1 MPSEKGRYTYRLS
14 TYQRFVLTSDL
25 LGSPT
30 GGPDAPTAVNADA
43 IPPETSLHRM
53 PGHLF
58 RRLHQ
63 QGDALYARHASGFEL
78 TPVQYAT
85 LHAVGAWP
93 GSDQVGISR
102 AIACDKAT
110 VGTVLDRLQ
119 GRGLVERVLDAADRR
134 AWRLRLTEA
143 GAELLARI
151 EPEVAQVQRELLAP
165 LSPSESR
172 QLIALLTRLVGP
184 LPTPGGAR

>member
-1 MPSEKGRYTYRLS
+1 LPADHLPSAHLPSAHLPSAHLPSEHLRS
-14 TYQRFVLTSDL
+14 TSGGSDQTHP
-25 LGSPT
+25 GAARADT
-30 GGPDAPTAVNADA
+30 G
-43 IPPETSLHRM
+43 LHHM

-63 QGDALYARHASGFEL
+63 QGVALYARHATGFDL

-85 LHAVGAWP
+85 LHAIGAWP
-93 GSDQVGISR
+93 DSDQVGIGR

-110 VGTVLDRLQ
+110 VGMVLDKLQ

-134 AWRLRLTEA
+134 AWRLRLTVA

-165 LSPSESR
+165 LSASEAGQLMVLLSR
-172 QLIALLTRLVGP
+172 LAGP
-184 LPTPGGAR
+184 LPTPGAGR